1 MNNYS
6 DIKQSYRFWVL
17 LNQTLDAIL
26 RAREKELSPY
36 GISSIQAAALLAIE
50 TIGSKAT
57 PAEISRWLFRE
68 PHSVSG
74 LLKRMEEQGL
84 VSRTKDLHRKNLI
97 RVSLTEKGQRA
108 YQQADKR
115 ESIHKV
121 MSSLTKEELQQLE
134 SYLERL
140 RTEAFKLLVREVKV
154 SPL

>member
-1 MNNYS
+1 MSNYS
-6 DIKQSYRFWVL
+6 NIDQDYRFWVL
-17 LNQTLDAIL
+17 FRQTLDAIL

-36 GISSIQAAALLAIE
+36 GISSMQAAALLAIE

-68 PHSVSG
+68 PHSVST
-74 LLKRMEEQGL
+74 LLKRMEKQGL

-108 YQQADKR
+108 FQQAERR
-115 ESIHKV
+115 ESIRKV
-121 MSSLTKEELQQLE
+121 MSSLIKEELQQLE

-140 RTEAFKLLVREVKV
+140 RSEAFKMLVRNMKV
-154 SPL
+154 LPL